1 MPDET
6 LFKYSYTRGLALFVY
21 GLLVLGAVTIGLL
34 RIGRWFETGGILP
47 NLAAAVLVVALIGSV
62 GGVAAML
69 NRLGQ
74 HMAFKQNFP
83 NQRLRLYVAQ
93 PFAGLGLGVLVFTV
107 LVIPVNLL
115 LNFTASGQLVFA
127 DSFTSAT
134 FLAVSLLLAW
144 IAGFYQEQGIKK
156 IISLVKKTES
166 PEPAE
171 LSTNADAPFSFKEWY
186 HRRRQM
192 ARWSYTWGIFI
203 LLYGVAWMMGLVAV
217 QLMWGLPMF
226 SPQATNTAGI
236 ITVLVLG
243 AWPTV
248 MAGGVGGVIGMTNDL
263 YRHVSFEQNFDRQFL
278 MYFLVQPVV
287 GAILGLAMYLF
298 VSGGYLSLAPL
309 FSNGTPPTIVDIPSI
324 IMMQMVLGWAAGFRQ
339 QTISA
344 LVLKLIG
351 DVMKFL
357 KKVWTLINPV
367 NLFNPAKRNAAL
379 ADIGETTDVFKPLD
393 EDDGPSDSFKW
404 WAPD

>member
-1 MPDET
+1 MSDIS
-6 LFKYSYTRGLALFVY
+6 LFKYSYTRGLALFIY
-21 GLLVLGAVTIGLL
+21 GLLVLGAAIVGSL
-34 RIGRWFETGGILP
+34 RIETWFAHGGILP
-47 NLAAAVLVVALIGSV
+47 NLTAAVLAVALMGSV

-74 HMAFKQNFP
+74 HVAFKQDFP
-83 NQRLRLYVAQ
+83 NQKLRLYVAQ
-93 PFAGLGLGVLVFTV
+93 PFAGLGLAVLVFTV
-107 LVIPVNLL
+107 LVIPINLL
-115 LNFTASGQLVFA
+115 LNFAAGGHLVFA

-134 FLAVSLLLAW
+134 FLAVSMLLAW
-144 IAGFYQEQGIKK
+144 IAGFYQEQGIRK
-156 IISLVKKTES
+156 IISLVKKTEN
-166 PEPAE
+166 PQPVE
-171 LSTNADAPFSFKEWY
+171 LSTNVNAPFSFKEWY
-186 HRRRQM
+186 HRHQQM
-192 ARWSYTWGIFI
+192 TRWSYTWGIFI
-203 LLYGVAWMMGLVAV
+203 LLYGVVWMAGLVAG
-217 QLMWGLPMF
+217 QFMWGMPMF
-226 SPQATNTAGI
+226 SIQASSTAGI
-236 ITVLVLG
+236 ITALVLG

-248 MAGGVGGVIGMTNDL
+248 MAGGVGGVIGMYNDL

-309 FSNGTPPTIVDIPSI
+309 FSSGMPPTVVDIPSI

-379 ADIGETTDVFKPLD
+379 ADLGETTDVFKPLD
-393 EDDGPSDSFKW
+393 EDGGPSDSFKW